1 MSPLKCGIFNDK
13 GCSRRLLAGGI
24 ISAFAHEKPV
34 FRILVNTTSSQ
45 GAIGLTTSLTP
56 SLTLSTGSWG
66 GGIHSDNI
74 SAYHLLNIKRV
85 AYETNPINRT
95 ASGSPGFIDDI
106 SDINNKTGISREQ
119 VESIVRKVVEQL
131 DLKNK

>member
-1 MSPLKCGIFNDK
+1 MTRNE
-13 GCSRRLLAGGI
+13 I
-24 ISAFAHEKPV
+24 ITAFAHEKPV

-45 GAIGLTTSLTP
+45 GAIGLTTALTP

-85 AYETNPINRT
+85 AYETDPINQT
-95 ASGSPGFIDDI
+95 ESGYSGFKNGI
-106 SDINNKTGISREQ
+106 SDIDQNGKITKEQ
-119 VESIVRKVVEQL
+119 VEYLVRKVVKQL
-131 DLKNK
+131 GLENK